1 MREERVFIGPSRRE
15 WIFGLA
21 YLLAHIVLIQIILI
35 EILLLLVLVFDIVL
49 TDILFN
55 VIWLLVA
62 LVVLVI
68 ALGRYLRASFARF
81 LEYGLSNLT
90 TVLAGYGIYWALSL
104 PLTMLLYAVLPEL
117 TNPNNDMVME
127 MVAQEFLPMF
137 AIAVLL
143 APVVEEILFR
153 GAIFAPLR
161 KVNRL
166 LAYVVSCLAFGLLHV
181 MQFLIFDFSPL
192 LFVTMLIY
200 IPAGIALAWVYERSG
215 SIWTAIGLHA
225 LINAV
230 ALTLTRVLPVLY

>member
-1 MREERVFIGPSRRE
+1 MEREYIFIGPSRRE
-15 WIFGLA
+15 WIFGLV
-21 YLLAHIVLIQIILI
+21 YLLVHLLFIQIILV
-35 EILLLLVLVFDIVL
+35 EILLLFASIFGFAL

-62 LVVLVI
+62 LVVLVLF
-68 ALGRYLRASFARF
+68 LGEYLRNSFSRF

-90 TVLAGYGIYWALSL
+90 TVLGGYGIYWALSL
-104 PLTMLLYAVLPEL
+104 PLTMLLYVLLPEL
-117 TNPNNDMVME
+117 TNPNNDIVME
-127 MVAQEFLPMF
+127 MAARDFGPMF
-137 AIAVLL
+137 AIGVLL
-143 APVVEEILFR
+143 APVVEEIFFR

-166 LAYVVSCLAFGLLHV
+166 LAYAVSSLLFGFWHVVQP
-181 MQFLIFDFSPL
+181 MIFDFSPL

-200 IPAGIALAWVYERSG
+200 IPAGVALARVYERSG
-215 SIWTAIGLHA
+215 SIWTPIALHM